1 MSVSNQIGFGGFP
14 VPIGTIIA
22 YAGSVIPPN
31 YLICDGAPVPAQYPY
46 LAFLMNQIYGFT
58 SVPDLSQ
65 ANGQFIGGGSTP
77 TEINLQPGII
87 TNPQASF
94 EIGVANMPEFS
105 SSTVTFSGSGNLNG
119 TGQSNTSTVKTL
131 ASGSPNVQVAHSS
144 NSYTSN
150 MNVALTTFVAD
161 LVAHAQ
167 DPVTASVVTITDI
180 QPESLE
186 LNYIIKAGY

>member
-1 MSVSNQIGFGGFP
+1 MSVSNQLGFGGFP

-22 YAGSVIPPN
+22 YAGSVFPPN
-31 YLICDGAPVPAQYPY
+31 YLHCNGQVVPAQYPQ

-58 SVPDLSQ
+58 NVPDLAQ

-77 TEINLQPGII
+77 TEIPAQPGII

-119 TGQSNTSTVKTL
+119 TGQSKSSTEQISN
-131 ASGSPNVQVAHSS
+131 ASGVNVASAS
-144 NSYTSN
+144 NTFTTN
-150 MNVALTTFVAD
+150 MNVALTAFVAD

-167 DPVTASVVTITDI
+167 DPVTATAVTITDI
-180 QPESLE
+180 QPQALQM
-186 LNYIIKAGY
+186 NYIIKAGY